1 MVHVQNTQGKKA
13 TEGESIRI
21 SPKKSSER
29 SNRNDEEVS
38 TRLSWLNGAWM
49 AASEWFSAILIVLLS
64 YIWYGM

>member
-38 TRLSWLNGAWM
+38 TRLSWLM
-49 AASEWFSAILIVLLS
+49 ALESLHRNDLRQFYGTFFLS
-64 YIWYGM
+64 YI